1 MTDVV
6 TSLCNV
12 EEFAAVNQ
20 SYDELYHS
28 FKWNL
33 PSVFNVAEAVC
44 HRHATGHGKLAM
56 IAENE
61 SAECVQYTFD
71 QITACAAR
79 LASCMV
85 SVGVKRGDRVA
96 VILPQR
102 VETAVV
108 HLAAQRIGA
117 ISLPL
122 SILFGDEALQYRLQ
136 DSGTSFLVVADS
148 RFDVI
153 NAIRN
158 QLPQLHTVL
167 RVCEAGPVAM
177 DASGC
182 AKPTTVSTDGSY
194 SKDDVSLALRETPTV
209 EDSSTV
215 EVLSTG
221 ENLSTNENLSISDT
235 APAGDTS
242 SSFWYQIAQCEPLSH
257 KVQTAA
263 EDPAFLLYT
272 SGTTGPPKGALIPQ
286 RALLG
291 NLTGFECSHNG
302 FPKSDDVMYTPA
314 DWAWTGGLLDALLP
328 AWYYGVPV
336 VALDYQKFNTE
347 CVASLM
353 SRHKV
358 TCAFVPPTA
367 LKMMRREPQV
377 LAKHPLALRSIMSA
391 GESLGETLFLWAEEQ
406 WGIPVNEM
414 CGQTEHNYLMGN
426 CSALMPVKPGSMGK
440 AYPGHSVSI
449 MAADGTLLPK
459 GETGEIVAHR
469 DDPVHFLGYWNKPEA
484 TAKKYTGEWFHTG
497 DVGHIDDEGYLWF
510 HGRADDVISS
520 AGYRI
525 GPGEIENCAL
535 THEAVLQAAAIG
547 VEDPEGLR
555 GEVVKLCVVL
565 REGVVV
571 EEGLQRSLKE
581 HIKSH
586 LAAYEYPRLIEFLDE
601 LPMTTT
607 GKIQR
612 NVLRR
617 WHEAAQ

>member
-1 MTDVV
+1 MTNTV
-6 TSLCNV
+6 TSLCKV
-12 EEFAAVNQ
+12 DDYATEAR
-20 SYDELYHS
+20 S
-28 FKWNL
+28 FDQLCNTFEWDI
-33 PSVFNVAEAVC
+33 PAQFNVAEAVC
-44 HRHATGHGKLAM
+44 HRHASGDGKLAM

-61 SAECVQYTFD
+61 SAACAQYTFD
-71 QITACAAR
+71 QIALCAAR
-79 LASCMV
+79 LARCMANA
-85 SVGVKRGDRVA
+85 GVRRGDRVA

-108 HLAAQRIGA
+108 HLAAQRLGA
-117 ISLPL
+117 VSLPL
-122 SILFGDEALQYRLQ
+122 SILFGDEALQYRLH

-153 NAIRN
+153 NTLRS

-167 RVCEAGPVAM
+167 RVCEAGPVPM
-177 DASGC
+177 DDRGC
-182 AKPTTVSTDGSY
+182 AVQTAGTL
-194 SKDDVSLALRETPTV
+194 DDVS
-209 EDSSTV
+209 S
-215 EVLSTG
+215 G
-221 ENLSTNENLSISDT
+221 
-235 APAGDTS
+235 
-242 SSFWYQIAQCEPLSH
+242 FWQQIAQCEPLNH
-257 KVQTAA
+257 TVDTAA
-263 EDPAFLLYT
+263 DDPAFLLYT

-302 FPKSDDVMYTPA
+302 FPKPGDVVYTPA

-347 CVASLM
+347 RVASLM
-353 SRHKV
+353 SRHQV
-358 TCAFVPPTA
+358 TCAFIPPTA

-377 LAKHPLALRSIMSA
+377 LAKHPMALRSIMSA

-406 WGIPVNEM
+406 WGVSINEM

-426 CSALMPVKPGSMGK
+426 CSALLPVKPGSMGK
-440 AYPGHSVSI
+440 AYPGHRVGI
-449 MAADGTLLPK
+449 MAPDGSLVAN

-469 DDPVHFLGYWNKPEA
+469 NDPVHFLGYWNNPEA
-484 TAKKYTGEWFHTG
+484 TARKYTGDWFHTG
-497 DVGHIDDEGYLWF
+497 DVGHMDEQGYLWF
-510 HGRADDVISS
+510 QGRADDVISS

-547 VEDPEGLR
+547 VTDPEGLR

-565 REGVVV
+565 REGVVADDN
-571 EEGLQRSLKE
+571 LQRSLKE

>member
-20 SYDELYHS
+20 SFDELCQS

-61 SAECVQYTFD
+61 SAECVLYTFD
-71 QITACAAR
+71 QIAACAAR

-85 SVGVKRGDRVA
+85 NAGVKRGDRVA

-158 QLPQLHTVL
+158 QLPELHTVL
-167 RVCEAGPVAM
+167 RVSEAGPVAM
-177 DASGC
+177 DAGGC
-182 AKPTTVSTDGSY
+182 AKQTTASMGGSY
-194 SKDDVSLALRETPTV
+194 SKDDVSLVV
-209 EDSSTV
+209 EES
-215 EVLSTG
+215 
-221 ENLSTNENLSISDT
+221 
-235 APAGDTS
+235 PAGDTS
-242 SSFWYQIAQCEPLSH
+242 SSFWQQIAQCEPLSH
-257 KVQTAA
+257 TVQTAA
-263 EDPAFLLYT
+263 DDPAFLLYT

-347 CVASLM
+347 CVVSLM

-358 TCAFVPPTA
+358 TCAFIPPTA

-377 LAKHPLALRSIMSA
+377 LAKHPMALRSIMSA
-391 GESLGETLFLWAEEQ
+391 GESLGETLFLWAKEQ
-406 WGIPVNEM
+406 WGVPVNEM

-426 CSALMPVKPGSMGK
+426 CSAVMLVKPGSMGK
-440 AYPGHSVSI
+440 AYPGHRVSI
-449 MAADGTLLPK
+449 MAPDGVLLPK

-484 TAKKYTGEWFHTG
+484 TAEKYTGEWFHTG

-535 THEAVLQAAAIG
+535 SHKAVLQAAAIG
-547 VEDPEGLR
+547 VTDPEGLR

-571 EEGLQRSLKE
+571 DESLQRSLKE